1 MIEKGRSVYEP
12 AGPANEALSS
22 WYVRN
27 LVQRTIDQAFKA
39 SPPADDGSPEAS
51 GAGNRRRSN
60 V

>member
-1 MIEKGRSVYEP
+1 MVETGRSVYEP

-27 LVQRTIDQAFKA
+27 LVQRAIDQAFKVSPGADEA
-39 SPPADDGSPEAS
+39 SPDVGRT
-51 GAGNRRRSN
+51 GNRRRGN

>member
-1 MIEKGRSVYEP
+1 MDETGRCVYEP

-27 LVQRTIDQAFKA
+27 LVQRTIDQVFKA
-39 SPPADDGSPEAS
+39 SPAADDASPDAC
-51 GAGNRRRSN
+51 GTGNRRRGN

>member
-1 MIEKGRSVYEP
+1 MAETVRSVYEP

-27 LVQRTIDQAFKA
+27 LVQRTIDQAFKVSPAADEA
-39 SPPADDGSPEAS
+39 SPDTG
-51 GAGNRRRSN
+51 GTGNRRRGN